1 MGHTLIYSH
10 IQITLSD
17 AFSSIGCQMAR
28 RFFLALTLA
37 LFAPMVQAAE
47 LFMIERQG
55 CAYCVQW
62 KKDIG
67 AEEYGNTREGAH
79 APLSI
84 IDLSDAPPDGVQF
97 ARPVVFTP
105 TFILVEDGRELA
117 RIEGYPGEDFFWGLL
132 GMMLKA
138 QTGFDVA
145 G

>member
-1 MGHTLIYSH
+1 MGRPLAISANSKERWQEG
-10 IQITLSD
+10 IR
-17 AFSSIGCQMAR
+17 SSFDHPVDSFTAE
-28 RFFLALTLA
+28 
-37 LFAPMVQAAE
+37 AE

-84 IDLSDAPPDGVQF
+84 IDLSDAPPDEVQF